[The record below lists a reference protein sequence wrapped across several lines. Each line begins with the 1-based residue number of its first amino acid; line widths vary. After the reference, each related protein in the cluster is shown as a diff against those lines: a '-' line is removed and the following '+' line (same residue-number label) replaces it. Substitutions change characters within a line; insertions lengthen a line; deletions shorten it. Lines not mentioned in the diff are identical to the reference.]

1 MKREKES
8 SSSRSVVGN
17 VGNLKSCPSL
27 STTFFFLLL
36 FLFVNIFIYTISSV
50 PIYRDKSYK
59 KEEIV
64 MSQNKP
70 YSKKVILRHHILTL
84 AANFRITLKQAAQEM
99 NLSYRQTLRLFKR
112 FIGSSRKIT
121 SLISKKVAWNKL
133 KKSDRKKVITL
144 CQKYPDFNNC
154 HLADIFEEETGKK
167 ISHNTI
173 RNIRIE
179 ENLYNPNLKKRR
191 PHKRFEMQAF
201 GQLVQLDTSEHQWIP
216 TIEKELSLICTI
228 DDFSRDP
235 LVAFIFEH
243 DTTWNNMKV
252 TRYLIE
258 KYGIPEAIYT
268 DNDSIFK
275 YIRSNDPLHVTYH
288 KDQQDVSTQ
297 FERALSELG
306 IVLIQHKPFQPES
319 KGKIERFLGF
329 LQDRFIN
336 ELKRHIDKI
345 PKDISGAIKFA
356 NKFLYRFLAQWRT
369 HHIHS
374 ITKFRPIERHT
385 PSVFKPV
392 PAGIN
397 LDDIFCFKWQRTVK
411 NDNTFQF
418 GNKTYQLTKF
428 IPLRSYPYS
437 KIMVHIIPG
446 KSLRVFYDNKFVQ
459 QFPYHKNI

>member
-1 MKREKES
+1 MLCFYKARTLIFVCFVVILFPQTPKYGEILHSKE
-8 SSSRSVVGN
+8 G
-17 VGNLKSCPSL
+17 
-27 STTFFFLLL
+27 
-36 FLFVNIFIYTISSV
+36 IA
-50 PIYRDKSYK
+50 
-59 KEEIV
+59 
-64 MSQNKP
+64 MQNKP
-70 YSKKVILRHHILTL
+70 YSQKVILRHHILTL
-84 AANFRITLKQAAQEM
+84 AASFRISLKQASQELK
-99 NLSYRQTLRLFKR
+99 LSYRQTLRLFKK
-112 FIGSSRKIT
+112 FIDSGRKIT
-121 SLISKKVAWNKL
+121 SLTSKKVAWNRL
-133 KKSDRKKVITL
+133 NKSARKKVIQL

-154 HLADIFEEETGKK
+154 HLADIFQEETGKK
-167 ISHNTI
+167 INHETI

-179 ENLYNPNLKKRR
+179 ENLYKPNLKKRR

-201 GQLVQLDTSEHQWIP
+201 GQLIQLDTSQHPWIP
-216 TIEKELSLICTI
+216 TIDTELNLIACI

-258 KYGIPEAIYT
+258 KYGLPEAIYT

-275 YIRSNDPLHVTYH
+275 YIRSDEPLHVTYH

-306 IVLIQHKPFQPES
+306 ITFIQHKPFQPES
-319 KGKIERFLGF
+319 KGKIERFFGF

-345 PKDISGAIKFA
+345 PGDIYGAIKFA
-356 NKFLYRFLAQWRT
+356 NKFLYRFLAKWRT

-385 PSVFKPV
+385 PSAFKPL

-397 LDDIFCFKWQRTVK
+397 LDNIFCFKWPRTVK
-411 NDNTFQF
+411 DDNTFQF

-428 IPLRSYPYS
+428 IPLRSYPYG
-437 KIMVHIIPG
+437 KITVHIIPG
-446 KSLRVFYDNKFVQ
+446 KSLRVFYNGQFVQ
-459 QFPYHKNI
+459 QFPYHKDV